1 MQNTSA
7 PTDLAWLLHDLVGRV
22 AGARHAVVLSADGL
36 LVEHSPD
43 LSEMDA
49 EALAASASALH
60 GLARGTGQRFGGG
73 GIRQTV
79 IEMEHA
85 FLFVTAADDGAC
97 VALLGD
103 ESADV
108 GQIAYEINLFAQ
120 RAGTAIA
127 SAPRSRLDPAAT
139 P

>member
-1 MQNTSA
+1 MSA
-7 PTDLAWLLHDLVGRV
+7 GLDYPGVGPE
-22 AGARHAVVLSADGL
+22 HAFLK
-36 LVEHSPD
+36 E
-43 LSEMDA
+43 SERAEYVGVTDA